1 MGRGERMQIK
11 SFEDVLQ
18 ADIPVRL
25 ANNELSVSLYLVD
38 GMLIDTGPS
47 RKADILTSLFSQ
59 WEFSQV
65 VLTHHHEDHT
75 GLASWIQKRKRVPLY
90 MHETGIE
97 LCRKKAKLP
106 LYRHLF
112 WGNRLAFEPEKIKRI
127 IQSEQYTWEVIHTP
141 GHAIDHIAFYN
152 LEKGW
157 MFGGDL
163 YVQSKPKSMFRFEDV
178 PLLIKSLI
186 KLLSYDF
193 TTYFCQHA
201 GIILDGKKAIRQKLD
216 YLLST
221 QQEILFMFN
230 EGKSTKQ
237 IQQEL
242 FPRKHMMN
250 YYSFGESSPRHF
262 INSITQITQ

>member
-1 MGRGERMQIK
+1 MQIK

-18 ADIPVRL
+18 ANIPVAL
-25 ANNELSVSLYLVD
+25 AKSELHVSLYLVD
-38 GMLIDTGPS
+38 GVLIDTGPS
-47 RKADILTSLFSQ
+47 REAEMIASLLSQ
-59 WEFSQV
+59 WEFNQV

-75 GLASWIQKRKRVPLY
+75 GLAPWIQEQKQVPLY
-90 MHETGIE
+90 IHEEGID

-106 LYRHLF
+106 LYRRFF
-112 WGNRLAFEPEKIKRI
+112 WGKRLAFEPEAISSTL
-127 IQSEQYTWEVIHTP
+127 QSEHYTWEVIHTP
-141 GHAIDHIAFYN
+141 GHAIDHIALYN
-152 LEKGW
+152 REKGW

-163 YVQSKPKSMFRFEDV
+163 YVQPRPKSMFRFEDV
-178 PLLIKSLI
+178 PLLIKSLR

-201 GIILDGKKAIRQKLD
+201 GIILNGKKAIRQKLD
-216 YLLST
+216 YLMSA
-221 QQEILFMFN
+221 QQEILFMHN

-242 FPRKHMMN
+242 FPKKHMMN

-262 INSITQITQ
+262 IHSITHVTSDSTK